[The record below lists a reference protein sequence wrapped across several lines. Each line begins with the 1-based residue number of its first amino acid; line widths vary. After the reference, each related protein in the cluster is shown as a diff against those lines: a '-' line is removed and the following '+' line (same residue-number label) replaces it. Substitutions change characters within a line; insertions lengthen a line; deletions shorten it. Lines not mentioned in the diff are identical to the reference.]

1 MRQDTTIHTL
11 NFNAPTSSA
20 TLLYVLLCRALK
32 HENVL
37 HLLGV
42 CVDSPNMLIILEEC
56 ANGDFKSFLK
66 KKRPQMEA
74 MKKDGSLLRMM
85 IEMAQGLNYLH
96 EKSIAHK

>member
-1 MRQDTTIHTL
+1 MHHIIPH
-11 NFNAPTSSA
+11 FISYSSICPP
-20 TLLYVLLCRALK
+20 CRALK

-42 CVDSPNMLIILEEC
+42 CVDSPNMLIILEDC

-74 MKKDGSLLRMM
+74 MKKDGSLLKMM